1 MQDMRIE
8 EVRVFGDDDALLID
22 RYLVNEGIFCR
33 IPGWKLTCMD
43 GVVPVLSKN
52 GTHPTWELRIDQKVH
67 VSARCTLF
75 AASILRENSR
85 QARISSRSR
94 SGNSASTCST
104 ESPPRQIFEDTLD
117 GIPQPTDAGLPMTH
131 SRINRDA

>member
-8 EVRVFGDDDALLID
+8 EVRVFRDDDTLLTD
-22 RYLVNEGIFCR
+22 RYLANEGIFCCVS
-33 IPGWKLTCMD
+33 GWKLTGMD
-43 GVVPVLSKN
+43 SVVSVLSKD
-52 GTHPTWELRIDQKVH
+52 GTDPTWELRIDQKVH
-67 VSARCTLF
+67 VNARCTLF

-104 ESPPRQIFEDTLD
+104 ESPPARYSRILST
-117 GIPQPTDAGLPMTH
+117 GYRNPRMHGLP
-131 SRINRDA
+131 